1 MAGVYERSRSSHPVA
16 PSPTIR
22 PMPDRPTRRVAFI
35 ERHPRY
41 WPDVDTAADELLRAT
56 GGQDPFLL
64 VDGEGEWESVCVVVP
79 PGLHAS
85 RWIETKVLPAGEWA
99 ASTVAG
105 RRAERL
111 RARAD
116 GRPDWLVRAEDAP
129 TGEGEYEPGGET
141 FGLSTRLGEHAGLR
155 RIGVNIDL
163 IRPGERSTKF
173 HWHHEEEECFLI
185 LSGNGVL
192 MVGDR
197 AYRVRPG
204 DFFAKPE
211 GPAHPHQFVNDSDK
225 DIRILTIG
233 EHRGDEAEY
242 PPAPW
247 HPGDPPPQAT

>member
-1 MAGVYERSRSSHPVA
+1 
-16 PSPTIR
+16 
-22 PMPDRPTRRVAFI
+22 MPDRPTRRVAFI

-64 VDGEGEWESVCVVVP
+64 GDGEGEWESVCVVVP
-79 PGLHAS
+79 AGLHAS
-85 RWIETKVLPAGEWA
+85 RWVETKVLPAGEWA

-247 HPGDPPPQAT
+247 QPGDPPPQAT